1 MTRYA
6 SAGTAGCWDVSHIP
20 VATGGHA
27 LLGTSEWGD
36 VEPGDVEIGNVEE
49 LMKRYP
55 SVRDVIQVL
64 RSLHRTQES
73 SAHPRSGFALQSLSA

>member
-1 MTRYA
+1 MRPQVMIP
-6 SAGTAGCWDVSHIP
+6 AGTFHRFRVAAG
-20 VATGGHA
+20 GRYA

-55 SVRDVIQVL
+55 SVRDVIQVFK
-64 RSLHRTQES
+64 ES
-73 SAHPRSGFALQSLSA
+73 P

>member
-27 LLGTSEWGD
+27 LLGTSEWGGEEPDD
-36 VEPGDVEIGNVEE
+36 VKIGNVEE
-49 LMKRYP
+49 LMKRYRR
-55 SVRDVIQVL
+55 VREVIEYF
-64 RSLHRTQES
+64 T
-73 SAHPRSGFALQSLSA
+73 